1 MTSLTFNSLPAQA
14 RESSFEEAT
23 EGPLPLRLR
32 LSMVTFGM
40 LSRLGPESPLFLP
53 LSCIAIFSG
62 VMNYSWHREITL
74 RGEEINRNVF
84 LHSGGDPQRSTR
96 QIAGVN

>member
-1 MTSLTFNSLPAQA
+1 MTSLTFDSLPTQA
-14 RESSFEEAT
+14 RDSSFEDST

-32 LSMVTFGM
+32 LSMATFGM

-62 VMNYSWHREITL
+62 VMNYSWQREITL
-74 RGEEINRNVF
+74 RGEEINRDVF
-84 LHSGGDPQRSTR
+84 LHSGGDPRRSTR
-96 QIAGVN
+96 RVAGLS